1 MKKWTLI
8 FAIVFVVSAIA
19 FGISVAAYGVT
30 WGEYGGL
37 VPYYSESVP
46 TSEQMPVQESELS
59 ADFDNLTV
67 SIVSANTT
75 IKYAEVD
82 EVLVRYETGN
92 ASTTVDA
99 QFVGDTLEIKENV
112 NFFISVFGGSWRKST
127 LEITLPINKEIDK
140 FKYNAVSGNVSVE
153 GLTADEI
160 ELNSVSGDMKLG
172 LFADKIKVN
181 TVSGRVTVANCTDNA
196 CEKLE
201 ISSTSGDYEISGF
214 HTEKFSIDTTSGNY
228 NLEGMSGECEINAT
242 SGDIDIQYDEWNGDV
257 KINLMSGDV
266 RLIVPEN
273 SGADIHFDG
282 LSGSVKADLDGKS
295 ATVSKG
301 GSATGG
307 GSNVHKVNVD
317 ATSGSVKID
326 NR

>member
-8 FAIVFVVSAIA
+8 FTIVFVVSAIA

-37 VPYYSESVP
+37 IPYYSENVP
-46 TSEQMPVQESELS
+46 AGEQMPVQESELS

-75 IKYAEVD
+75 IKYANVD
-82 EVLVRYETGN
+82 KVLVHYETGN

-99 QFVGDTLEIKENV
+99 QFAGDTLEIKENA
-112 NFFISVFGGSWRKST
+112 NFIISIIGGSWRKST
-127 LEITLPINKEIDK
+127 LEITLPKNMEIDR
-140 FKYNAVSGNVSVE
+140 FKYNAVSGNVSIE

-160 ELNSVSGDMKLG
+160 ELNSVSGDMELG

-181 TVSGRVTVANCTDNA
+181 TVSGRVTVANCTDDT

-201 ISSTSGDYEISGF
+201 ISSTSGDYDISGF
-214 HTEKFSIDTTSGNY
+214 HTEKFSIDTTSGSY
-228 NLEGMSGECEINAT
+228 NLEKMSGECEINAT
-242 SGDIDIQYDEWNGDV
+242 SGDIDVQFDEWNGDV
-257 KINLMSGDV
+257 RINLMSGDV
-266 RLIVPEN
+266 RLIVPEG
-273 SGADIHFDG
+273 SGADIRFDG

-295 ATVSKG
+295 TSLSIG
-301 GSATGG
+301 GSTTVG
-307 GSNVHKVNVD
+307 GSNVHKVDVD
-317 ATSGSVKID
+317 ATSGSVKIE

>member
-8 FAIVFVVSAIA
+8 FTIVFVVSAIA

-37 VPYYSESVP
+37 IPYYSEYVP
-46 TSEQMPVQESELS
+46 AGEQMPVQESELS

-75 IKYAEVD
+75 IKYANVD
-82 EVLVRYETGN
+82 KVLVHYETGN

-99 QFVGDTLEIKENV
+99 QFVGDTLEIKENA
-112 NFFISVFGGSWRKST
+112 NFIISILGGSWRKST
-127 LEITLPINKEIDK
+127 LEITLPKNMEIDR
-140 FKYNAVSGNVSVE
+140 FKYNAVSGNVSIE

-160 ELNSVSGDMKLG
+160 ELNSVSGDMELG

-181 TVSGRVTVANCTDNA
+181 TVSGRVTVANCTDDT

-201 ISSTSGDYEISGF
+201 ISSTSGDYDISGF
-214 HTEKFSIDTTSGNY
+214 HTEKFSIDTTSGSY
-228 NLEGMSGECEINAT
+228 NLEKMSGECEINAT
-242 SGDIDIQYDEWNGDV
+242 SGDIDVQFDEWDGDV
-257 KINLMSGDV
+257 RINLMSGDV
-266 RLIVPEN
+266 RLIVPEG
-273 SGADIHFDG
+273 SGADIRFEG

-295 ATVSKG
+295 TSLSIG
-301 GSATGG
+301 GSTTVG

-317 ATSGSVKID
+317 ATSGSVKIE

>member
-37 VPYYSESVP
+37 VPSLSESVP

-59 ADFDNLTV
+59 SDFDNLTV

-75 IKYAEVD
+75 IKYADVD
-82 EVLVRYETGN
+82 KVFVRYETGN

-99 QFVGDTLEIKENV
+99 QFVGDTLEIKEEA
-112 NFFISVFGGSWRKST
+112 NFFISILGGSWRKST
-127 LEITLPINKEIDK
+127 LEITLPKDMEIDR
-140 FKYNAVSGNVSVE
+140 FKYNAVSGNVSIE

-160 ELNSVSGDMKLG
+160 ELNSVSGDMNLG

-181 TVSGRVTVANCTDNA
+181 TVSGRVTVANCTDDT

-201 ISSTSGDYEISGF
+201 ISSTSGDYDISGF
-214 HTEKFSIDTTSGNY
+214 HTEKFSIDTTSGSY
-228 NLEGMSGECEINAT
+228 NLEKMSGECEINAT
-242 SGDIDIQYDEWNGDV
+242 SGDIDVQFDEWNGDV
-257 KINLMSGDV
+257 RINLMSGDV
-266 RLIVPEN
+266 RLIVPEG
-273 SGADIHFDG
+273 SGADIRFDG

-295 ATVSKG
+295 ASVSIG
-301 GSATGG
+301 GSTTVG
-307 GSNVHKVNVD
+307 GSNVHKVDVD
-317 ATSGSVKID
+317 ATSGSVKIE